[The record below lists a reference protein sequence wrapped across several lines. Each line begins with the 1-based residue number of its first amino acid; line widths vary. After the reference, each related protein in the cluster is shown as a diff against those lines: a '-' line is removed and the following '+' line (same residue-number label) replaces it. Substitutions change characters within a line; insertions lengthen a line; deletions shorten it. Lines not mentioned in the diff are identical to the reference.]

1 MRLFCP
7 QFQEERNRRIM
18 HTSERS
24 RLHQILQDRSDVTAD
39 TWYRSIADTG
49 FTSLTT
55 TEVRSRLRELT
66 GRAISLLFSEPL
78 ERGEARS
85 IGSALAGMHFLS
97 SETLGK
103 TQEVLS
109 CQFVEGLTADQV
121 AVVQPALAI
130 LLAEI
135 SAGFFERASDTILQ
149 EQEQIRAA
157 HLSERRQV
165 EEALR
170 ESESRLAEAQQ
181 LAHVGHWHYDWI
193 QDRLFWSDE
202 IHNIFGVTR
211 EEFGGTFGDYFRRVH
226 PDDIGLLSEVGDEDF
241 GGSGASLDHRII
253 RPDGEVRFVQHRLKF
268 VFDEGRTLPDRSAGE
283 PGNGGFD
290 ESKAFLEG
298 MLHMLRQRM
307 GGRDLTPVRVV
318 GTMQDITERKRA
330 ERELENAYGE
340 LEGRVAERTVELGQ
354 ANEELR
360 AEISKRK
367 RAEETQRFM
376 SETSAVLASSLDYR
390 RTLSD
395 VARLAVPQLADWCA
409 VHIKEDGSLT
419 SVAVAHQDPAKLRW
433 AQELQERYPSDPNA
447 PRGVPQ
453 VVRTGRSEFYPEI
466 TNEML
471 SAGAHDP
478 EHLRIM
484 HEVGFTSAII
494 VPLVARG
501 RTLGAITLISAE
513 SERRYGEADLE
524 LAEELARRAAL
535 AVDNARLYE
544 DARREIAERQRAE
557 EELRESE
564 DRLRQATEAAELGT
578 WDYDPIKGEM
588 SWDER
593 AKAAFGLPPE
603 ADVDYEPFLA
613 GLHPEDRQRT
623 DEALQRA
630 LNPLG
635 GGEFEAEYRTRG
647 LEDGVE
653 RWVAARGRASF
664 EEGKVVR
671 FVGTVLD
678 ITERKRLE
686 KSLQE
691 IREAERNRIARD
703 LHDGVLQ
710 ELAYGLAEA
719 QIVRRLSE
727 DESLSD
733 RLEQLIGALQRTRKG
748 LRDAVYDLR
757 QDFTE
762 RSFVRSVESLVEL
775 NRQMNAE
782 REVELVAQDGF
793 PRQLPDPMAG
803 ELLRVVQEALNN
815 ARRHSEAR
823 RIQVTMAVEEG
834 GLLVEVADD
843 GRGFDT
849 ETVSLGIGFKS
860 MQERSA
866 TIAGK
871 LEVTSRIGEGT
882 RVRLHVPRSVL
893 PGGILDISARRKDDG
908 SV

>member
-1 MRLFCP
+1 MY
-7 QFQEERNRRIM
+7 
-18 HTSERS
+18 TSERS
-24 RLHQILQDRSDVTAD
+24 RIHQILQDRSDIIAGN
-39 TWYRSIADTG
+39 WYRSIVRTG

-55 TEVRSRLRELT
+55 TEVRSRLGELT
-66 GRAISLLFSEPL
+66 GQAIGLLFSEPL
-78 ERGEARS
+78 ERREMRS
-85 IGSALAGMHFLS
+85 IGSALAGMHLLS
-97 SETLGK
+97 SETLSK
-103 TQEVLS
+103 SQEVLA
-109 CQFVEGLTADQV
+109 CQFAEGLTADQT
-121 AVVQPALAI
+121 AVVQPALAV

-135 SAGFFERASDTILQ
+135 SAGFFERASNTILL

-157 HLSERRQV
+157 HLSERRKV

-193 QDRLFWSDE
+193 HDKLYWSDE

-211 EEFGGTFGDYFRRVH
+211 EEFGGTFGDYFRQVH
-226 PDDIGLLSEVGDEDF
+226 PDDRGLLSEVGDEAL
-241 GGSGASLDHRII
+241 GGSGSSLDHRIV

-268 VFDEGRTLPDRSAGE
+268 VFDESRKLPDRSAGE
-283 PGNGGFD
+283 PGNGEYD

-298 MLHMLRQRM
+298 MLQMLRQRM
-307 GGRDLTPVRVV
+307 GGRDITPVRVV

-330 ERELENAYGE
+330 EQQLEDAYGE
-340 LEGRVAERTVELGQ
+340 LEVRVAERTIELGQ

-360 AEISKRK
+360 AEVSKRM
-367 RAEETQRFM
+367 RAEEIQRFM
-376 SETSAVLASSLDYR
+376 SEASAVLASSLDYR
-390 RTLSD
+390 GTLSD
-395 VARLAVPQLADWCA
+395 VARLAVPQLADWCT
-409 VHIKEDGSLT
+409 VHIKEDDSLT
-419 SVAVAHQDPAKLRW
+419 NVALTHQDPAKLRW
-433 AQELQERYPSDPNA
+433 AQELQERYPSDLDA
-447 PRGVPQ
+447 RQGVPQ

-471 SAGAHDP
+471 EAAARDP
-478 EHLRIM
+478 EHLRLM

-501 RTLGAITLISAE
+501 RALGAITLISAE
-513 SERRYGEADLE
+513 SERRYGDADLE

-544 DARREIAERQRAE
+544 EARKEITERQRAE

-578 WDYDPIKGEM
+578 WDFDPIRGEM

-593 AKAAFGLPPE
+593 AKAVFGLPPE
-603 ADVDYEPFLA
+603 AEVDYATFLS

-623 DEALQRA
+623 DEALQQA
-630 LNPLG
+630 LNPLDS
-635 GGEFEAEYRTRG
+635 GEFKAEYRTRG
-647 LEDGVE
+647 LEDGLE
-653 RWVAARGRASF
+653 RWVAARGRTSF
-664 EEGKVVR
+664 EEGKAVR

-710 ELAYGLAEA
+710 ELAYGLAET
-719 QIVRRLSE
+719 QIVRSLSE
-727 DESLSD
+727 DQSLTD
-733 RLEQLIGALQRTRKG
+733 RLQQVIGSLQRTRQG

-762 RSFVRSVESLVEL
+762 RSFARSVESLVEL

-782 REVELVAQDGF
+782 HEVELVVQDGF
-793 PRQLPDPMAG
+793 PRQLPDPLAG

-823 RIQVTMAVEEG
+823 SIQVTLAVEAD
-834 GLLVEVADD
+834 GLVIEVADD
-843 GRGFDT
+843 GQGFDAD
-849 ETVSLGIGFKS
+849 TVRSGIGFKS

-871 LEVTSRIGEGT
+871 LEVRSEPGEGT
-882 RVRLHVPRSVL
+882 RVRLQVPGSVL
-893 PGGILDISARRKDDG
+893 PGGILDASARRKDGG
-908 SV
+908 SA